1 MTDLRALND
10 AFEELERRA
19 DAATAARPFDLPHR
33 NRAQASRLV
42 PMALAAAAVAG
53 LVTGAVLL
61 VPNNDPGTQ
70 AAQPGGST
78 TTAPITTTTATPPPP
93 AYDNPELL
101 AERFRAVLGDLA
113 TFTVTET
120 GPGAS
125 VMTLPD
131 RPITTTAATATAPTT
146 TAPSTTGPQQ
156 PKTIGS
162 SIVGTLTSAGVTG
175 GFDLL
180 MYPGLGRDG
189 AWCDAPDEPSCS
201 VRELPDG
208 SSLATSQVALE
219 SGGVT
224 HQISL
229 VRPDGLVFV
238 MHVSNRQSPKG
249 SGPVLGTHPP
259 LTVEQL
265 VRIATSDRW

>member
-19 DAATAARPFDLPHR
+19 DAATAARPFDLARR
-33 NRAQASRLV
+33 NRPSARLV

-61 VPNNDPGTQ
+61 VPDNDPGTR
-70 AAQPGGST
+70 AAQPGSSST
-78 TTAPITTTTATPPPP
+78 TVPATTTATPPPP

-101 AERFRAVLGDLA
+101 AERLRAVLGELA

-131 RPITTTAATATAPTT
+131 KPITTTPATATAPTT
-146 TAPSTTGPQQ
+146 TTGSRQPSTV
-156 PKTIGS
+156 GS

-175 GFDLL
+175 GFDLV
-180 MYPGLGRDG
+180 MYPGLSRDG
-189 AWCDAPDEPSCS
+189 AWCDLPDEPSCS

-208 SSLATSQVALE
+208 SSLATSRVALE

-224 HQISL
+224 HQVSL
-229 VRPDGLVFV
+229 VRPRGLVFI

-249 SGPVLGTHPP
+249 SGPVLGPHPP

-265 VRIATSDRW
+265 VQIATSDRW